1 MDQQAKIKKTV
12 PILAKTI
19 QPVNVNE
26 ELRLLLYIGTELCL
40 ECLGPLVYL
49 LYLACL
55 VIIVNGRD
63 KDEVSRGSGLEGLKM
78 CFTSLG
84 KKSII
89 TKSLDKGEERGSMNI
104 NFILGID

>member
-1 MDQQAKIKKTV
+1 MSSSGPTGQNKRV
-12 PILAKTI
+12 PILAKTM

-26 ELRLLLYIGTELCL
+26 ELRSLLYIGTELCL
-40 ECLGPLVYL
+40 ECVGPLVYL

-55 VIIVNGRD
+55 VIIVNGH
-63 KDEVSRGSGLEGLKM
+63 KDEVSRGSGLDGLKI

-89 TKSLDKGEERGSMNI
+89 V
-104 NFILGID
+104 

>member
-1 MDQQAKIKKTV
+1 MSSSGSTGKNKRV
-12 PILAKTI
+12 PILAKTM

-26 ELRLLLYIGTELCL
+26 ELRSLFYIGTELCL
-40 ECLGPLVYL
+40 ECVGPLVYL

-55 VIIVNGRD
+55 VIIVNGH
-63 KDEVSRGSGLEGLKM
+63 KDEVSRGSGLDGLKI

-89 TKSLDKGEERGSMNI
+89 V
-104 NFILGID
+104 

>member
-1 MDQQAKIKKTV
+1 MNLINVSSSGPTGKNKRV
-12 PILAKTI
+12 PILAKTM

-26 ELRLLLYIGTELCL
+26 ELRSLLYIGTELCL
-40 ECLGPLVYL
+40 ECVGPLVYL

-55 VIIVNGRD
+55 VIIVNGH
-63 KDEVSRGSGLEGLKM
+63 KDEVSRGSGLDGLKI

-89 TKSLDKGEERGSMNI
+89 V
-104 NFILGID
+104 

>member
-1 MDQQAKIKKTV
+1 MSSSGPTGKNKRV
-12 PILAKTI
+12 PILAKTM

-26 ELRLLLYIGTELCL
+26 ELRSLLYIGTELCL
-40 ECLGPLVYL
+40 ECVGPLVYL

-55 VIIVNGRD
+55 VIIVNGH
-63 KDEVSRGSGLEGLKM
+63 KDEVSRGSGLDGLKI

-89 TKSLDKGEERGSMNI
+89 V
-104 NFILGID
+104 